1 MWCFVAATIVDQTNH
16 SDIARMIA
24 SRAERGRDL
33 YLTKR
38 QLITKTGE
46 DIYTVPASN
55 GGVYTVQYD
64 VESCECTDP
73 TLRENTD
80 LVAEAC
86 STREG
91 VSAVVIFP

>member
-1 MWCFVAATIVDQTNH
+1 MWCFVATTIVDQTNH

-38 QLITKTGE
+38 QLITKTSE

-55 GGVYTVQYD
+55 GGVYTVHYD
-64 VESCECTDP
+64 VESCECTDS

-80 LVAEAC
+80 PVAEAC
-86 STREG
+86 STRLS